1 MKKLSVAEVREEFL
15 KFFESKGCFR
25 EKSAGLVPYNDPT
38 LMFTSAGMVQFK
50 DVFTGNEKRAYTKAT
65 TAQKCL
71 RAGGKHN
78 DLENVGFTAR
88 HNTFFEMLGN
98 FSFGDYFKKEAIAW
112 AWELCTKVY
121 GLPAEKLFVTVFRTD
136 DEAYDIWH
144 KQIGIPKERIFRF
157 DEADNFWSAGDVG
170 PCGPCSEIYFD
181 RGEAYMTGNA
191 DLDRM
196 GGDGGRYL
204 EFYNLV
210 FMQYNREPGGH
221 LSPLPKPS
229 VDTGMGLERIS
240 SILQNVPTNYDIDVI
255 QGVIQAV
262 SRDAQKKNPAMKYS
276 SDLKHEPSSAM
287 RVIADHLRA
296 CSFLI
301 ADGVLPSNE
310 GRGYV
315 LRRILRRAVYFGTTL
330 GFQGPFLSTY
340 VPYLEETMGDSHP
353 ELTEKKATIQ
363 AEIKAEEEKF
373 FTSIERGQKVFN
385 EELARLK
392 QAKGKVFSGEVA
404 FLLQDSFGYPIDLTN
419 VVCRKLDLTV
429 DMKRYEELMEKQ
441 RTQSRGAEAESD
453 TSSKELYAE
462 LGKDSKYG
470 NTVFEGHDS
479 FEGKGKI
486 LAMISGGKKLDS
498 ATFETGSVEIV
509 FDRTPFY
516 AEGGGQVGDNG
527 EIWIAGQQVAQVL
540 DVKKPMPNLT
550 VVKAK
555 LLPGASLKTGA
566 EAEMKVARSVRMKTM
581 ANHTAT
587 HLLHWALRKTLG
599 THVKQGG
606 SLVTPEMLR
615 FDFTHPKAMTED
627 ELAVIEGMINERIA
641 EASDVVPKEMS
652 KDEAISAGAMALFG
666 EKYGDK
672 VRTLKIGDG
681 YSFELCGGSHVKN
694 TSQIGCFVVESE
706 GGVAA
711 GVRRIVAYTGT
722 TAFHFLKEK
731 AKVTDV
737 LRQKFKSP
745 NSDDVLNKVERL
757 QQRNA
762 ELEKKLSGLQAES
775 AGGLAKELASK
786 ARDVNG
792 VKVVAHAL
800 KEGGNEALRILGER
814 LRDHMPSGVIAIG
827 AVDPVQGKAFL
838 QVLVSQDLVSKFNA
852 GKLIQASA
860 PMIEGKGG
868 GKPEQAQAGGMKVSG
883 LEQAIEHIVSLLG

>member
-1 MKKLSVAEVREEFL
+1 MKKMSVAEVREAFL
-15 KFFESKGCFR
+15 KFFEGKGCYR

-121 GLPAEKLFVTVFRTD
+121 GLPPEKLHVTVFRTD

-144 KQIGIPKERIFRF
+144 KQIGIPKERIYRF
-157 DEADNFWSAGDVG
+157 DEKDNFWAAGDVG
-170 PCGPCSEIYFD
+170 PCGPCSEIYID
-181 RGEAYMTGNA
+181 RGEKFMTG
-191 DLDRM
+191 DPEMDKM

-240 SILQNVPTNYDIDVI
+240 SILQEVPTNYDVDVFR
-255 QGVIQAV
+255 GVIDAV
-262 SRDAQKKNPAMKYS
+262 SKKAGVPYS
-276 SDLKHEPSSAM
+276 SDLSNEKASAM

-301 ADGVLPSNE
+301 ADGIIPSNE

-330 GFQGPFLSTY
+330 GFQGPFLSEL
-340 VPYLEETMGDSHP
+340 VPYLEETMGGTYP
-353 ELTEKKATIQ
+353 ELVDKKKTIQ
-363 AEIKAEEEKF
+363 AEIKAEEERF
-373 FTSIERGQKVFN
+373 FTSIERGQKIFN
-385 EELARLK
+385 EEVERLK
-392 QAKGKVFSGEVA
+392 KAGKKTFSGDVA
-404 FLLQDSFGYPIDLTN
+404 FLLYDSNGYPIDLTN
-419 VVCRKLDLTV
+419 VACRKLGLEV

-441 RTQSRGAEAESD
+441 RSQSRGAEAETD
-453 TSSKELYAE
+453 SSHAAIYAE
-462 LGKDSKYG
+462 LGQDSKYG

-486 LAMISGGKKLDS
+486 LAMIAGGKRVETASFDS
-498 ATFETGSVEIV
+498 GSVELV

-527 EIWIAGQQVAQVL
+527 EIWIGGKQAAQVL

-550 VVKAK
+550 VVKTK
-555 LLPGASLKTGA
+555 LLPGASLMAGQ
-566 EAEMKVARSVRMKTM
+566 EARMLVARSVRMKTM

-599 THVKQGG
+599 THVKQAG
-606 SLVTPEMLR
+606 SLVSPELLR
-615 FDFTHPKAMTED
+615 FDFTHPKAMTPE
-627 ELAVIEGMINERIA
+627 EIATIEGMINERIA
-641 EASDVVPKEMS
+641 EAADVNPKEMS
-652 KDEAISAGAMALFG
+652 KDEAIAAGAMALFG
-666 EKYGDK
+666 EKYGEK

-681 YSFELCGGSHVKN
+681 YSFELCGGTHVRN
-694 TSQIGCFVVESE
+694 TSQIGCFVIESE

-711 GVRRIVAYTGT
+711 GVRRIVALTGT
-722 TAFHFLKEK
+722 TAFKFLKEK
-731 AKVTDV
+731 ANVTDE
-737 LRQKFKSP
+737 LRRAFKSP
-745 NSDDVLNKVERL
+745 SNEDVLTKVEKL
-757 QQRNA
+757 QARVSD
-762 ELEKKLSGLQAES
+762 LDKKLAGLQAES
-775 AGGLAKELASK
+775 AGSLAKELVAK
-786 ARDVNG
+786 AQDVKG
-792 VKVVAHAL
+792 VKVVVHSL
-800 KEGGNEALRILGER
+800 KEGGNEALRVLGER
-814 LRDHMPSGVIAIG
+814 LRDHLPKGVIALG
-827 AVDPVQGKAFL
+827 AVDPAQGKAFL
-838 QVLVSQDLVSKFNA
+838 QVLVSPDLSKTINA
-852 GKLIQASA
+852 GKLIQAAA
-860 PMIEGKGG
+860 PMIDGKGG
-868 GKPEQAQAGGMKVSG
+868 GKPEQAQAGGPKVAG
-883 LEQAIEHIVSLLG
+883 LEEALKHIVSLIG

>member
-1 MKKLSVAEVREEFL
+1 MKKMSVNEVRENFL

-25 EKSAGLVPYNDPT
+25 EKSGPLVPLNDPT

-50 DVFTGNEKRAYTKAT
+50 DVFTGNEKRAYTRAT

-98 FSFGDYFKKEAIAW
+98 FSFGDYFKREAIAW
-112 AWELCTKVY
+112 AWELCTQVY
-121 GLPAEKLFVTVFRTD
+121 GLPADKLYVTVFRTD
-136 DEAYDIWH
+136 DEAFEIWH
-144 KQIGIPKERIFRF
+144 KEIGVPKERIFRF
-157 DEADNFWSAGDVG
+157 DEKDNFWSAGDVG
-170 PCGPCSEIYFD
+170 PCGPCSEIYID
-181 RGEAYMTGNA
+181 RGPAFDTG
-191 DLDRM
+191 DPEMDKM
-196 GGDGGRYL
+196 GGDGARYL

-240 SILQNVPTNYDIDVI
+240 SILQNVPSNHDIDLLQAVI
-255 QGVIQAV
+255 QEVSKKSGVAYTQNLADEK
-262 SRDAQKKNPAMKYS
+262 SA
-276 SDLKHEPSSAM
+276 AM

-296 CSFLI
+296 CSFLLC
-301 ADGVLPSNE
+301 DGVLPSNE

-315 LRRILRRAVYFGTTL
+315 MRRILRRAVYFGTTI
-330 GFQGPFLSTY
+330 GFSRPFLAQFLPPLISQ
-340 VPYLEETMGDSHP
+340 MGAVYP
-353 ELTEKKATIQ
+353 ELQKNKEMIQ
-363 AEIKAEEEKF
+363 RELTAEEERF
-373 FTSIERGQKVFN
+373 FSSIERGQKIFN
-385 EELARLK
+385 AELEK
-392 QAKGKVFSGEVA
+392 IQGSKKPFSGEVA

-419 VVCRKLDLTV
+419 VACRKLGLEV
-429 DMKRYEELMEKQ
+429 DMKRYDELMEKQ
-441 RTQSRGAEAESD
+441 RAQSRGAEAEID
-453 TSSKELYAE
+453 SSSQAIYAE
-462 LGKDSKYG
+462 LGKESQYG

-486 LAMISGGKKLDS
+486 LALISGGKKVDS
-498 ATFETGSVEIV
+498 ASFDSGSVELV
-509 FDRTPFY
+509 LDRTPFY

-527 EIWIAGQQVAQVL
+527 EVWIGGKQAAQVL

-555 LLPGASLKTGA
+555 MLPGSTLKVGQ

-599 THVKQGG
+599 THVKQSG
-606 SLVTPEMLR
+606 SLVNPELLR

-627 ELAVIEGMINERIA
+627 ELRAIEGMINEKIA
-641 EASDVVPKEMS
+641 EATDVVPKEMT

-681 YSFELCGGSHVKN
+681 YSFELCGGTHVRN
-694 TSQIGCFVVESE
+694 TSQIGCFVIESE
-706 GGVAA
+706 GGIAA

-722 TAFHFLKEK
+722 TAFHFLREK
-731 AKVTDV
+731 AQVTDE
-737 LRQKFKSP
+737 LRKRFKSP
-745 NSDDVLNKVERL
+745 TNEDVLAKVEKIQAR
-757 QQRNA
+757 A
-762 ELEKKLSGLQAES
+762 KELEGKLAGLQAES
-775 AGGLAKELASK
+775 AGSLAKELVAK
-786 ARDVNG
+786 AETVG
-792 VKVVAHAL
+792 KVKVVRHVL
-800 KEGGNEALRILGER
+800 SEGGNEALRALGER
-814 LRDHMPSGVIAIG
+814 LRDHLPSGVIALG
-827 AVDPVQGKAFL
+827 ALDTAQGKAFL
-838 QVLVSQDLVSKFNA
+838 QVLVTADLTKQFNA

-860 PMIEGKGG
+860 PLIEGKGG
-868 GKPEQAQAGGMKVSG
+868 GKPEQAQAGGTKLSG
-883 LEQAIEHIVSLLG
+883 LEPALAHIVSLLGNP